1 MSEETTTTANAGDS
15 PNQAVAQGQS
25 FSQED
30 VDRIVNDRLARE
42 RKKFEGFDDIKAKAE
57 KFDAVASERDALAE
71 KVNEFEA
78 QAERSKIASEVAKDA
93 GVPAEALRGSTR
105 EELEA
110 HAEVLKALIK
120 PSGPIIPSQEKSPS
134 HVGADPLREFARG
147 LFEQAKN
154 Q

>member
-1 MSEETTTTANAGDS
+1 MSEEATTTANAGDS
-15 PNQAVAQGQS
+15 PTQPEAQGQS

-71 KVNEFEA
+71 KVRDFES
-78 QAERSKIASEVAKDA
+78 QAERSRIASEVAKEA
-93 GVPAEALRGSTR
+93 GVPAEALRGNTR
-105 EELEA
+105 EDLEA

-120 PSGPIIPSQEKSPS
+120 PAGPVIPGQEKSPQKVES
-134 HVGADPLREFARG
+134 DPMREFTRN
-147 LFEQAKN
+147 LFESAKAE
-154 Q
+154 